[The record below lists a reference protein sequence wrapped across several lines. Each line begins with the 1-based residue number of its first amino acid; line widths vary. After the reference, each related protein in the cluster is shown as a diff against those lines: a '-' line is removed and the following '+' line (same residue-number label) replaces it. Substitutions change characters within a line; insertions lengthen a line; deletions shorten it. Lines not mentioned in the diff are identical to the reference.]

1 MMHVVEVLDRSGHL
15 TLTWDPDIPESVE
28 RAQEDFAKLQA
39 AGYEFFRVLNPDQP
53 TTGFSSAEG
62 ALIVKRVTAGEVAP
76 VVRNPDPSARRRG
89 RQPKPRDTQA
99 GRDRTVAMR
108 PQRGG

>member
-1 MMHVVEVLDRSGHL
+1 MHVIEVLDRSGHL
-15 TLTWDPDIPESVE
+15 SLTWDPDIPESVE
-28 RAQEDFAKLQA
+28 RAQADFTKLQE

-53 TTGFSSAEG
+53 TTGFSSSDG
-62 ALIVKRVTAGEVAP
+62 ALIVKRVQAREVAP
-76 VVRNPDPSARRRG
+76 VVKTPVPPARRRG
-89 RQPKPRDTQA
+89 RQPKPRDTQE